1 MRLLV
6 LRAHSAFTVMTALP
20 GLSPVVTIN
29 RRVDIPIYRQVYQ
42 AFRSAVTDG
51 RLRAGE
57 RVPSTRGLALELGVS
72 RIPILNAYA
81 QLLAEGYFESRT
93 GAGTVISR
101 SLPDPI
107 TKTNTGNN
115 GSAKPRLGPRP
126 ISSNCAVASQSF
138 RGIFT
143 RRGWGAFN
151 IGQSA
156 LDRFPFRIWNNL
168 VARQC
173 HKATATSFDYG
184 DPLGLEHLRQT
195 IAAYVRSARG
205 VRCDADQVMIVSGA
219 QQALEITTRVLL
231 DPNCTV
237 WMEEPGYTF
246 ARRVFEFRGCRIV
259 PVRVDGEGLDVA
271 DGIKRCATARAAL
284 VSPSHQYPLGSTM
297 SASRRL
303 QLIEWAER
311 MGSWIIEDDYDSEFR
326 YETMPIASLQG
337 LDWNE
342 RVIYIGTFSKV
353 LFPSLRLGY
362 VVIPPDLVDQFISV
376 RSTIDLTPAGFFQ
389 RVLADFI
396 REGHFSRHIRKMKA
410 LYSERRAVL
419 IKSLRD
425 ELDFD
430 VQISGEQAGTHLS
443 LILNRVQDLSL
454 VERAAK
460 THLWLVPLSTSYFG
474 KALQQGL
481 ILGFGSTETEAILP
495 AVRQLRAVITSE

>member
-1 MRLLV
+1 MATRPKNA
-6 LRAHSAFTVMTALP
+6 RQYIVMTAPP

-29 RRVDIPIYRQVYQ
+29 RNVDIPIYRQVYQ
-42 AFRSAVTDG
+42 AFRSAVMDG

-57 RVPSTRGLALELGVS
+57 RVPSTRGLALELRVS

-81 QLLAEGYFESRT
+81 QLVAEGYFESRT

-107 TKTNTGNN
+107 TKTNANN
-115 GSAKPRLGPRP
+115 GSAKPGPVRRP
-126 ISSNCAVASQSF
+126 ISSNSAAASQSF

-151 IGQSA
+151 VGQSA
-156 LDRFPFRIWNNL
+156 LDRFPFRIWNSL

-173 HKATATSFDYG
+173 HKTAATSFDYG

-195 IAAYVRSARG
+195 IAAYVRTARG
-205 VRCDADQVMIVSGA
+205 VRCETDQVMIVSGA

-246 ARRVFEFRGCRIV
+246 ARRVFQYHGCRIV

-271 DGIKRCATARAAL
+271 DGIQRCATARAAL

-337 LDWNE
+337 LDWND

-396 REGHFSRHIRKMKA
+396 REGHFSRHIRKMRA
-410 LYSERRAVL
+410 LYSERRAVI

-425 ELDFD
+425 ELDPY

-443 LILNRVQDLSL
+443 LILTRVQDLPL

-460 THLWLVPLSTSYFG
+460 IPLWLVPLSTSYFG

-495 AVRQLRAVITSE
+495 AVRQLRVIIGNNS